1 MLDHGRRWMLLD
13 PAYRAVDRQGRF
25 ELGLLLWLETA
36 MERGEWL
43 CRWCAARP
51 LTTFAVWAFWLSFLY
66 FALGPIS
73 YVKVPDCG
81 NGTLPSRIISANQ
94 FLQGK
99 LGYWMDY
106 SGCGTDR
113 VLNNFRLEPLCVLL
127 ALLPPWLGYGLI
139 MFIQRFIAGYFFFRV
154 TRDDLKFDVVPA
166 LLTGLAYSLFHQVGI
181 HWQWDGFTLYDN
193 LGIPGLPL
201 LFWLTNRLVGRSW
214 LLAVPGALA
223 MGITLALSAPY
234 FQTLF
239 FPFLAVFWYT
249 FIQRAWTW
257 KRLALLTCVFAGW
270 AVITAPEA
278 IAAARYVPLSH
289 RQEIV
294 VRSQSPYVK
303 FIENVQHW
311 PSAVAQSNAVYLAV
325 AGAALLCCRFRD
337 RRVVVT
343 CLAIAGILLFVSR
356 YYFFNDHF
364 LSHLGILSS
373 FHFHRFIYLVPFLCA
388 LAMGLGLMAVPP
400 ETTISLSNRETGL
413 KLNVLQVC
421 TIGAALFLVCKSTDI
436 NFDRW
441 KQMWRGENY
450 TSLYRHPDLLALAK
464 RRETEP
470 DFRVACVSDLWRNK
484 LSMTVSHRWTPS
496 PGVVWAYGLETT
508 DGYQVLY
515 SLRYKQF
522 WSEVLYPLFCIDETR
537 ATQHV
542 YWGNMVFLWH
552 PADDEF
558 ELPAR
563 EYYNLELLSL
573 TNTKYLIAADPLD
586 DPSLKLLPSAQR
598 EDFEIWDDWHTMSR
612 FLGAFRGQWAYRP
625 LYIYE
630 NLNCMPRFFLARNV
644 HVYDDAD
651 YMMSE
656 MRDRSLH
663 SLKNTVSICS
673 DDIPAGVDLSPL
685 EDTSLTSCAD
695 SIGEVSVVSRSSD
708 RLELE
713 FTAAQQCV
721 LFLSHAWHPGWRAT
735 LDGQPTPVFPAN
747 HAFQGIHIP
756 AAGKHRVVLTY
767 HAEYAPSFAST
778 P

>member
-13 PAYRAVDRQGRF
+13 PAYSAVDRQGRL
-25 ELGLLLWLETA
+25 ELALLLWLETA
-36 MERGEWL
+36 LERGERL

-51 LTTFAVWAFWLSFLY
+51 LTTFVVWAFWLSFLY

-154 TRDDLKFDVVPA
+154 TRDDLKFDPLPA

-181 HWQWDGFTLYDN
+181 HWQWDGFTLYDG

-201 LFWLTNRLVGRSW
+201 LFWMTNRLVGQRW
-214 LLAVPGALA
+214 LLAVPATVG
-223 MGITLALSAPY
+223 MGVSLALSAPY

-249 FIQRAWTW
+249 FIQRAWSW
-257 KRLALLTCVFAGW
+257 KRLALLSCIFVGW

-278 IAAARYVPLSH
+278 ISAARYVPLSH

-311 PSAVAQSNAVYLAV
+311 PTAVTTSNATYLAV
-325 AGAALLCCRFRD
+325 AGVALLCCRFRD
-337 RRVVVT
+337 RRVIVT
-343 CLAIAGILLFVSR
+343 CVAIGGILLFVSN

-388 LAMGLGLMAVPP
+388 LAMGLGLMALPP
-400 ETTISLSNRETGL
+400 DTTISISNRLTGL
-413 KLNVLQVC
+413 KLNVVQVA
-421 TIGAALFLVCKSTDI
+421 TMGAVLFLTIKSADI
-436 NFDRW
+436 NIDRW
-441 KQMWRGENY
+441 KQLLRGENY
-450 TSLYRHPDLLALAK
+450 TSLYRHPDLLDLAK
-464 RRETEP
+464 RRATEP
-470 DFRVACVSDLWRNK
+470 EFRVACVSDLWRK
-484 LSMTVSHRWTPS
+484 DLSMTVSHRWTHS
-496 PGVVWAYGLETT
+496 PGVVWGYGLETT

-522 WSEVLYPLFCIDETR
+522 WSEVLYPLFCIDEVR
-537 ATQHV
+537 FKQHV
-542 YWGNMVFLWH
+542 YWGNMLFLWH
-552 PADDEF
+552 PADDDF
-558 ELPAR
+558 DLPTR
-563 EYYNLELLSL
+563 EYYHLNLLSL
-573 TNTKYLIAADPLD
+573 TNTKYLISSEPLD
-586 DPSLKLLPSAQR
+586 DASLKLLPSAGR
-598 EDFEIWDDWHTMSR
+598 KNWEKWDDRHTTER
-612 FLGAFRGQWAYRP
+612 FLGALRGEWAFRP

-630 NLNCMPRFFLARNV
+630 NRNCLPRFFLARNV
-644 HVYDDAD
+644 QLYEDDGPLLSD
-651 YMMSE
+651 LRE
-656 MRDRSLH
+656 RSLH
-663 SLKNTVSICS
+663 MLKNTVAVCR
-673 DDIPAGVDLSPL
+673 DDVPEEIDLQPL
-685 EDTSLTSCAD
+685 EDNSLSSCAE
-695 SIGEVSVVSRSSD
+695 SIGEVTVVSRSSD
-708 RLELE
+708 LVELE
-713 FTAAQQCV
+713 FAAAQPCV

-735 LDGQPTPVFPAN
+735 LDGEPTPIFPAN
-747 HAFQGIHIP
+747 HAFQGMHIP
-756 AAGKHRVVLTY
+756 AAGSHRVVLTY
-767 HAEYAPSFAST
+767 HASYT
-778 P
+778 LQ

>member
-1 MLDHGRRWMLLD
+1 MLEQGRRWRLLD
-13 PAYRAVDRQGRF
+13 PAYRAIDRQGRW
-25 ELGLLLWLETA
+25 ELACLLWWETSLE
-36 MERGEWL
+36 RVDRF
-43 CRWCAARP
+43 CQWCAARP
-51 LTTFAVWAFWLSFLY
+51 LTTYAVWAFWLSFLY

-81 NGTLPSRIISANQ
+81 NGTLPSRILSAQQ
-94 FLQGK
+94 FLQGN

-113 VLNNFRLEPLCVLL
+113 VLNNFRLEPLCILL

-139 MFIQRFIAGYFFFRV
+139 MLIQRFIAGYFFFRV
-154 TRDDLKFDVVPA
+154 TRDDLKFDPIPA
-166 LLTGLAYSLFHQVGI
+166 LLTGLAYSLFFQVGI

-214 LLAVPGALA
+214 LLAVPGATA
-223 MGITLALSAPY
+223 MGVTLALSAPY

-249 FIQRAWTW
+249 FIQRDWTW
-257 KRLALLTCVFAGW
+257 KRFALLACVFVGW

-294 VRSQSPYVK
+294 VRTKSPYVK
-303 FIENVQHW
+303 YIENVQHW
-311 PSAVAQSNAVYLAV
+311 PVAVAESNAVYLAI
-325 AGAALLCCRFRD
+325 AGAALVCSRFRD
-337 RRVVVT
+337 RRVVAT
-343 CLAIAGILLFVSR
+343 CVAIGGILWFVSR

-388 LAMGLGLMAVPP
+388 LALGLGLMAMPA
-400 ETTISLSNRETGL
+400 ETVVSLSNRDTGL
-413 KLNVLQVC
+413 KLNVPHVAMFC
-421 TIGAALFLVCKSTDI
+421 AVLFLAWKSADI

-450 TSLYRHPDLLALAK
+450 TSLYRHPDLLALAE
-464 RRETEP
+464 RRKNEP
-470 DFRVACVSDLWRNK
+470 DFRVACVSDLWREK
-484 LSMTVSHRWTPS
+484 LSMTVSHRWTHS

-522 WSEVLYPLFCIDETR
+522 WSEVLYPLFCIDEVRTK
-537 ATQHV
+537 HHI

-552 PADDEF
+552 PADDDF
-558 ELPAR
+558 DLPTR
-563 EYYNLELLSL
+563 EYYNLNLLSL
-573 TNTKYLIAADPLD
+573 TNTKYIIAADPLN
-586 DPSLKLLPSAQR
+586 DPSLKLLPSAGR
-598 EDFEIWDDWHTMSR
+598 DEYEVRDDWHTMSR
-612 FLGAFRGQWAYRP
+612 FIGAFRGQWAFRP

-630 NLNCMPRFFLARNV
+630 NVNCMPRYFLARNV
-644 HVYDDAD
+644 TIYDNAD
-651 YMMSE
+651 YLVSDL
-656 MRDRSLH
+656 RDRSLH
-663 SLKNTVSICS
+663 SLRHSVSVCS
-673 DDIPAGVDLSPL
+673 QDIPPEVDLAPL
-685 EDTSLTSCAD
+685 EDDRLTSCEE
-695 SIGEVSVVSRSSD
+695 SIGDVTVVSRTSD

-713 FTAAQQCV
+713 FTAAQPCV
-721 LFLSHAWHPGWRAT
+721 LFLSHTWHPGWRAT
-735 LDGQPTPVFPAN
+735 LDGQATAVFPAN
-747 HAFQGIHIP
+747 HAFQGVHIP

-767 HAEYAPSFAST
+767 HAEYAPSFAAA